1 MSEPSTPLMRQY
13 SAIKKEHPNALLFF
27 RLGDFYELF
36 FDDAILAARELQI
49 TLTSRNKEKGV
60 NIPMCGVPYHAAEGY
75 IAKLIRRGFKVAVCE
90 QVEDPRLATKLVRRE
105 VTRVVTPGTAA
116 DSSLNAEENNFLA
129 AVATVGDRVG
139 FAALDLSTGEFR
151 ATEFAGE
158 SAGRR
163 IQEELEQLRPKEM
176 LYGSSAPLLEHASS
190 TQLGSF
196 ATLNGRDTP
205 HSTGTAPVA
214 RISGF
219 GWAETPL
226 DDWIFAPDH
235 AIPLVENHFGVLSL
249 EGFGLAGKQA
259 AASAAGAIL
268 YYIRSTQRGTLD
280 HVDRIG
286 FYERQNCLVL
296 DAVTV
301 RNLELIEP
309 LFAGTD
315 AGVTLIRCLDA
326 TITPMGKRLLRMWML
341 RPSLDRTEIE
351 ARLDAV
357 DVQVKDIV
365 GREELRRSL
374 DGILDLERLLSRVT
388 LETANPRDVL
398 ALGASLGKLPKV
410 RGVLA
415 GLLAPR
421 LAMLHAAIDEL
432 GDLRGKIESM
442 LAPEPPLTLNDGGVI
457 AAGIDK
463 DLDELRDLSHNS
475 KQYLAQVETRER
487 ERTGIGSLKVKFNS
501 IFGYYIEISKANL
514 HHAPTDYERKQTL
527 VNAERFTTPELKE
540 YESKIL
546 DAQEKIVEIERR
558 LFAELRSAIAAEAKR
573 IRQTALALAEVDVLG
588 SLAHIAALRN
598 YCRPKFE
605 ADNSDQT
612 ADLEIVEG
620 RHPVIELQEMTI
632 GNDRFVPNDLFL
644 NSKTHNIVV
653 LTGPNMG
660 GKSTY
665 LRQAALI
672 VIMAQMG
679 SFVPARSVRMG
690 IVDRVFTRIG
700 ASDNVAR
707 GRSTF
712 MVEMTETAAILHT
725 ATPRS
730 LILLDEV
737 GRGTSTY
744 DGLAIAW
751 AAVEYLHARVRAKTL
766 FATHYFEL
774 TELAEQLS
782 GVKNYHV
789 SVKETGGSVV
799 FLRRVEPGAAD
810 RSYGIE
816 VAKLAGLPNEVVV
829 RAREVLAEHESSEHR
844 LSGHLTPGSAPE
856 RPAQLT
862 IFTPLSQPVLEKL
875 READLDRMTPLEAL
889 NLLAELKKADWQK
902 RWQRRTQLIHA
913 SGQLLIVGF
922 DGTEM
927 SPRLA
932 SLLAKIAPAGVI
944 LFARNIKG
952 VEQTHTLLRECQ
964 KCVAMPLFTC
974 VDLEGGTVDRFR
986 NVLGTAPSPAEVFA
1000 TGSRALYRKHGRVIG
1015 ENCRALGFNV
1025 DFAPVLDLAFAASR
1039 SVMSSRAV
1047 SDDPKQVVVYAREF
1061 LQGLRDA
1068 GVLGCGKH
1076 FPWAG

>member
-1 MSEPSTPLMRQY
+1 MSDPSTPLMRQY
-13 SAIKKEHPNALLFF
+13 ASIKKEHPNALLFF

-60 NIPMCGVPYHAAEGY
+60 DIPMCGVPYHAADGY
-75 IAKLIRRGFKVAVCE
+75 ISKLIRRGFKVAVCE
-90 QVEDPRLATKLVRRE
+90 QVEDPRLAKKLVRRE

-116 DSSLNAEENNFLA
+116 DSSLNAEDNNFLA
-129 AVATVGDRVG
+129 AVATAGDRVG

-158 SAGRR
+158 SAARR
-163 IQEELEQLRPKEM
+163 IQEELEQLRPKEL
-176 LYGSSAPLLEHASS
+176 LYGSSAPLLERRIDA
-190 TQLGSF
+190 
-196 ATLNGRDTP
+196 APGR
-205 HSTGTAPVA
+205 
-214 RISGF
+214 F
-219 GWAETPL
+219 AETPL
-226 DDWIFAPDH
+226 DDWIFSPDH
-235 AIPLVENHFGVLSL
+235 ALPLLENHFGVLSL
-249 EGFGLAGKQA
+249 EGFGLAGKAA

-280 HVDRIG
+280 HIDRVG

-296 DAVTV
+296 DATTV

-315 AGVTLIRCLDA
+315 AGLTLFRSLDA
-326 TITPMGKRLLRMWML
+326 TVTPMGKRLLRAWML
-341 RPSLDRTEIE
+341 RPSIDVPEIH

-357 DVQVKDIV
+357 QGQIKDTV
-365 GREELRRSL
+365 NREELRRTL

-388 LETANPRDVL
+388 LETANPRDIL
-398 ALGASLGKLPKV
+398 ALASSLARIPETRKA
-410 RGVLA
+410 LA
-415 GLLAPR
+415 GFSAFR
-421 LAMLHAAIDEL
+421 LAELHAKLDEL
-432 GDLRGKIESM
+432 ADLRQKIDQTIV
-442 LAPEPPLTLNDGGVI
+442 PEPPLTLSDGGVI
-457 AAGIDK
+457 APGVDH
-463 DLDELRDLSHNS
+463 DLDELRDLSRNS
-475 KQYLAQVETRER
+475 KHYLTQVELRER

-558 LFAELRSAIAAEAKR
+558 LFADLRSAIAAEAKR
-573 IRQTALALAEVDVLG
+573 IRQTALALAEVDVLACF
-588 SLAHIAALRN
+588 AHVAALRN
-598 YCRPKFE
+598 YCRPQFQSPTDKAKDE
-605 ADNSDQT
+605 AAPEN
-612 ADLEIVEG
+612 DLEIIAG
-620 RHPVIELQEMTI
+620 RHAVIEQQELGAVTSAS
-632 GNDRFVPNDLFL
+632 GSALGSNTRFVPNDLFL
-644 NSKTHNIVV
+644 NSKTHNIII

-665 LRQAALI
+665 LRQTALV

-679 SFVPARSVRMG
+679 SFVPASSARLA

-700 ASDNVAR
+700 ASDNLAR

-751 AAVEYLHARVRAKTL
+751 AAIEYLHARVRAKTL

-789 SVKETGGSVV
+789 SVKEAGASVV
-799 FLRRVEPGAAD
+799 FLRKVEPGAAD

-816 VAKLAGLPNEVVV
+816 VAKLAGLPNEVIV
-829 RAREVLAEHESSEHR
+829 RAREVLAEHESAERSMTDR
-844 LSGHLTPGSAPE
+844 LTPGSAADWADGGTTADE
-856 RPAQLT
+856 DINGGTTGDGTIGAAAKAGAIDGSGAEGMLGTSARLGSAKLGSSGRLRPAQLT

-875 READLDRMTPLEAL
+875 REVDLNNLTPLEAL
-889 NLLAELKKADWQK
+889 NLLSELKKE
-902 RWQRRTQLIHA
+902 I
-913 SGQLLIVGF
+913 
-922 DGTEM
+922 
-927 SPRLA
+927 
-932 SLLAKIAPAGVI
+932 
-944 LFARNIKG
+944 
-952 VEQTHTLLRECQ
+952 
-964 KCVAMPLFTC
+964 
-974 VDLEGGTVDRFR
+974 
-986 NVLGTAPSPAEVFA
+986 
-1000 TGSRALYRKHGRVIG
+1000 
-1015 ENCRALGFNV
+1015 
-1025 DFAPVLDLAFAASR
+1025 
-1039 SVMSSRAV
+1039 
-1047 SDDPKQVVVYAREF
+1047 
-1061 LQGLRDA
+1061 
-1068 GVLGCGKH
+1068 
-1076 FPWAG
+1076 

>member
-13 SAIKKEHPNALLFF
+13 ASIKKQHPNALLFF

-36 FDDAILAARELQI
+36 FDDAVLAARELQI
-49 TLTSRNKEKGV
+49 TLTSRNKEKGIA
-60 NIPMCGVPYHAAEGY
+60 IPMCGVPYHAAEGY
-75 IAKLIRRGFKVAVCE
+75 ISKLIRRGFKVAVCE

-176 LYGSSAPLLEHASS
+176 LYGSSAPLFEKS
-190 TQLGSF
+190 GSVGTGDSPVRQSN
-196 ATLNGRDTP
+196 ATNT
-205 HSTGTAPVA
+205 STAPVA
-214 RISGF
+214 RVSSS

-235 AIPLVENHFGVLSL
+235 AIPLLENHFGVLSL
-249 EGFGLAGKQA
+249 EGFGLAGKPA

-301 RNLELIEP
+301 RNLELIDP

-315 AGVTLIRCLDA
+315 AGVTLFRCLDA
-326 TITPMGKRLLRMWML
+326 TVTPMGKRLLRTWML
-341 RPSLDRTEIE
+341 RPSLDRVEIE
-351 ARLDAV
+351 GRLDSV
-357 DVQVKDIV
+357 EVQIKDTV
-365 GREELRRSL
+365 RREELRRSL
-374 DGILDLERLLSRVT
+374 EGILDLERLLSRVT

-398 ALGASLGKLPKV
+398 ALAASLARIPRV
-410 RGVLA
+410 RVVLA
-415 GLLAPR
+415 GLSTLR
-421 LAMLHAAIDEL
+421 LGALHGIIDEL
-432 GDLRGKIESM
+432 GDLREKIDRT
-442 LAPEPPLTLNDGGVI
+442 LVPEPPLTLSDGGVI

-463 DLDELRDLSHNS
+463 DLDELRDLSRNS
-475 KQYLAQVETRER
+475 KQYLARVETRER

-501 IFGYYIEISKANL
+501 IFGYYIEISRANL
-514 HHAPTDYERKQTL
+514 HLSPADYERKQTL

-558 LFAELRSAIAAEAKR
+558 IFAELRSAIAAEARR

-588 SLAHIAALRN
+588 CLAHIAALRN
-598 YCRPKFE
+598 YCRPRFDEQEKPE
-605 ADNSDQT
+605 DVG
-612 ADLEIVEG
+612 DLEIVEG
-620 RHPVIELQEMTI
+620 RHPVIELQELAA
-632 GNDRFVPNDLFL
+632 GSERFVPNELFL
-644 NSKTHNIVV
+644 DSSTHNIIV

-679 SFVPARSVRMG
+679 SFVPARAVRLG

-725 ATPRS
+725 ATARS

-751 AAVEYLHARVRAKTL
+751 AAVEYLHARVHAKTL

-774 TELAEQLS
+774 TELAGQLS

-789 SVKETGGSVV
+789 SVKEAGGSVV
-799 FLRRVEPGAAD
+799 FLRKVEPGAAD

-829 RAREVLAEHESSEHR
+829 RAREVLAEHESAERR
-844 LSGHLTPGSAPE
+844 LSEHLTPGASTEPE
-856 RPAQLT
+856 RPTQLT
-862 IFTPLSQPVLEKL
+862 IFTPISQPVLEKL
-875 READLDRMTPLEAL
+875 REVDLNRLTPLEAL
-889 NLLAELKKADWQK
+889 NLLAELKKE
-902 RWQRRTQLIHA
+902 I
-913 SGQLLIVGF
+913 
-922 DGTEM
+922 
-927 SPRLA
+927 
-932 SLLAKIAPAGVI
+932 
-944 LFARNIKG
+944 
-952 VEQTHTLLRECQ
+952 
-964 KCVAMPLFTC
+964 
-974 VDLEGGTVDRFR
+974 
-986 NVLGTAPSPAEVFA
+986 
-1000 TGSRALYRKHGRVIG
+1000 
-1015 ENCRALGFNV
+1015 
-1025 DFAPVLDLAFAASR
+1025 
-1039 SVMSSRAV
+1039 
-1047 SDDPKQVVVYAREF
+1047 
-1061 LQGLRDA
+1061 
-1068 GVLGCGKH
+1068 
-1076 FPWAG
+1076 

>member
-13 SAIKKEHPNALLFF
+13 AAIKKEHPNALLFF

-36 FDDAILAARELQI
+36 FDDAVLAARELQI

-60 NIPMCGVPYHAAEGY
+60 AIPMCGVPYHAAEGY
-75 IAKLIRRGFKVAVCE
+75 ISKLIRRGFKVAVCE
-90 QVEDPRLATKLVRRE
+90 QVEDPRLAKTLVRRE

-151 ATEFAGE
+151 ATEFGGE
-158 SAGRR
+158 LAGRR
-163 IQEELEQLRPKEM
+163 IQEELEQLRPREM
-176 LYGSSAPLLEHASS
+176 LYGSSAPLLERA
-190 TQLGSF
+190 TGMQLRSF
-196 ATLNGRDTP
+196 APLDGLEARHHTGNQP
-205 HSTGTAPVA
+205 STSTAPVA
-214 RISGF
+214 RVSGG

-235 AIPLVENHFGVLSL
+235 AIPLLENHFGVLSL
-249 EGFGLAGKQA
+249 EGFGLAGKRA

-315 AGVTLIRCLDA
+315 AGVTLFRCLDA
-326 TITPMGKRLLRMWML
+326 TVTPMGKRLLRTWML
-341 RPSLDRTEIE
+341 RPSLDRDEIKG
-351 ARLDAV
+351 RLDAV
-357 DVQVKDIV
+357 EAQLKDMV
-365 GREELRRSL
+365 RREELRRSL

-398 ALGASLGKLPKV
+398 ALAASLSRIPKV
-410 RGVLA
+410 RAVL
-415 GLLAPR
+415 GGFSGSR
-421 LAMLHAAIDEL
+421 LSTLHEAIDEL
-432 GDLRGKIESM
+432 ADLRERIDRTLFPG
-442 LAPEPPLTLNDGGVI
+442 PPLTLGDGGVI
-457 AAGIDK
+457 AAGVDK
-463 DLDELRDLSHNS
+463 DLDELRDLSRNS

-514 HHAPTDYERKQTL
+514 HLSPADYERKQTL

-588 SLAHIAALRN
+588 CLAHIAALRN
-598 YCRPKFE
+598 YCRPQFQQKSDE
-605 ADNSDQT
+605 AEKTEDVL
-612 ADLEIVEG
+612 DLEIVEG
-620 RHPVIELQEMTI
+620 RHPVIELQELAA
-632 GNDRFVPNDLFL
+632 GSERFVPNDLFL
-644 NSKTHNIVV
+644 DSSTRNIIV

-679 SFVPARSVRMG
+679 SFVPARAVRLG

-725 ATPRS
+725 ATARS

-751 AAVEYLHARVRAKTL
+751 AAIEYLHARVHAKTL

-844 LSGHLTPGSAPE
+844 LSGHLTPGAEPG
-856 RPAQLT
+856 RPTQLT

-875 READLDRMTPLEAL
+875 REMDLNRLTPLEAL
-889 NLLAELKKADWQK
+889 NLLAELKKE
-902 RWQRRTQLIHA
+902 I
-913 SGQLLIVGF
+913 
-922 DGTEM
+922 
-927 SPRLA
+927 
-932 SLLAKIAPAGVI
+932 
-944 LFARNIKG
+944 
-952 VEQTHTLLRECQ
+952 
-964 KCVAMPLFTC
+964 
-974 VDLEGGTVDRFR
+974 
-986 NVLGTAPSPAEVFA
+986 
-1000 TGSRALYRKHGRVIG
+1000 
-1015 ENCRALGFNV
+1015 
-1025 DFAPVLDLAFAASR
+1025 
-1039 SVMSSRAV
+1039 
-1047 SDDPKQVVVYAREF
+1047 
-1061 LQGLRDA
+1061 
-1068 GVLGCGKH
+1068 
-1076 FPWAG
+1076 